1 MSNSTNALNN
11 IHSKLNKI
19 FQNPNIN
26 FFIIMNLIL
35 MISCYTFINTSLKYT
50 ISSFLANPIIILLSL
65 ILIILIGYYNINIAI
80 LILLLLFI
88 ALYSSTL
95 FNKTN
100 TKNVNSIEGFTD
112 ATEQD
117 LENSTN
123 KYSKNNKN
131 NDDNDNDNDDDDDNN
146 YDNDNDDDNKDI
158 YGNDGDE
165 EINSKAKEKLKKEF
179 IKKTKEDNVNS
190 RTDKINSIKGVILGS
205 FNKFKTGAENKHK
218 QDILENKKMIYENE
232 KKNNKMNNS
241 KKNNNNNK
249 SNSKNNT
256 KEEFQTIDIRAFDP
270 SNEEDTNFIITK
282 EILQDMLNRI
292 KYNFESNKY
301 LKKYLKHRIEE
312 IVEINKLIDEDE
324 D

>member
-1 MSNSTNALNN
+1 MSNSTMSNTTNAINN

-65 ILIILIGYYNINIAI
+65 ILIILVGYYNINIAI

-95 FNKTN
+95 FNKTKKLN
-100 TKNVNSIEGFTD
+100 TTNGIEGFTD
-112 ATEQD
+112 STEDD
-117 LENSTN
+117 LEISSVQDDEDNE
-123 KYSKNNKN
+123 
-131 NDDNDNDNDDDDDNN
+131 DDNEDDNGDESDDDDQTN
-146 YDNDNDDDNKDI
+146 
-158 YGNDGDE
+158 
-165 EINSKAKEKLKKEF
+165 KEKTTKEF
-179 IKKTKEDNVNS
+179 LKKTKED
-190 RTDKINSIKGVILGS
+190 KINSRSDKIKSIKDVILGS
-205 FNKFKTGAENKHK
+205 VQQIKTGAENEHK
-218 QDILENKKMIYENE
+218 KALNENKKMIYENE
-232 KKNNKMNNS
+232 KKNNKMNNKMNSS
-241 KKNNNNNK
+241 KK
-249 SNSKNNT
+249 NSKNNS
-256 KEEFQTIDIRAFDP
+256 KEEFQTIEIRAFDP
-270 SNEEDTNFIITK
+270 SNEEDTNLIITK

-312 IVEINKLIDEDE
+312 IVEINKLVDEDE